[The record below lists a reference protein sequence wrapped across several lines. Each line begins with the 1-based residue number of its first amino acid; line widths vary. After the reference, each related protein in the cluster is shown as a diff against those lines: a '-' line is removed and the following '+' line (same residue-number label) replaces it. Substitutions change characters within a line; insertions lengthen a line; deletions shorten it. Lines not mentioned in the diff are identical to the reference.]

1 MWLKEC
7 CTCFYWGGRPDKYR
21 YPSDYLKYT
30 FALSQE
36 DMSMEEHKL
45 LSRASSTTWKRSAIT
60 QVKIAAA
67 TGNNMRWSNTRR
79 DKTLASKWHFIL
91 LERIQSSNI
100 LLKRKQAAGSSRREL
115 QDSCRPYWNVFV
127 LTMVCN
133 IFTNRFY
140 FSYSSFRSA
149 SSFPLS
155 AFQKLLVFCV
165 VLVYVYPVMRGE
177 FLLSWKLLLLCR
189 SKCGFPFR
197 YSVNVYVLRWPCRL
211 NPGCLGGP
219 GNYYFRLCTSSRGAL
234 FVVFLITWSCLIFFV
249 AQ

>member
-1 MWLKEC
+1 M
-7 CTCFYWGGRPDKYR
+7 TFYSFRKN
-21 YPSDYLKYT
+21 SVFKYT
-30 FALSQE
+30 SKAQASCWLFTTGITRFLST
-36 DMSMEEHKL
+36 L
-45 LSRASSTTWKRSAIT
+45 L
-60 QVKIAAA
+60 
-67 TGNNMRWSNTRR
+67 
-79 DKTLASKWHFIL
+79 
-91 LERIQSSNI
+91 
-100 LLKRKQAAGSSRREL
+100 
-115 QDSCRPYWNVFV
+115 NVFV